1 MLQRLLSALT
11 TQKGVEQALMV
22 DDRGRLMASIGQ
34 SGTVPDVEPLVQMTS
49 TALEATQHLGLG
61 ELYEIWEEGET
72 RTMIDIVT
80 PYRILMLHG
89 QGGKLARWRHS
100 VDVNRKSLAIT
111 PEM

>member
-11 TQKGVEQALMV
+11 TQKGVEQVLMV
-22 DDRGRLMASIGQ
+22 DDRGRLMASVGQ
-34 SGTVPDVEPLVQMTS
+34 TGTVPDVERMVLITS
-49 TALEATQHLGLG
+49 TAFEATQNLGLG
-61 ELYEIWEEGET
+61 ELYEIWEESET

-89 QGGKLARWRHS
+89 KGGKLARWRHS
-100 VDVNRKSLAIT
+100 VDVNRKSLATT

>member
-11 TQKGVEQALMV
+11 TQNGVEQALMI
-22 DDRGRLMASIGQ
+22 DDRGRLMASVGK
-34 SGTVPDVEPLVQMTS
+34 SGSFPDVERTVLMTS
-49 TALEATQHLGLG
+49 NGFEATQNLGLG
-61 ELYEIWEEGET
+61 ELYEIWEESDT

-89 QGGKLARWRHS
+89 KGGKLARWRHS
-100 VDVNRKSLAIT
+100 IDLNRKSLATT